1 MTKKLN
7 YQCRKETEA
16 VVRLTDNM
24 IVGPE
29 HEKEWKEYQ
38 DWCCKGNK
46 PLPPEEIGPIEDVE
60 MSIEQKLAMIGLN
73 LDDLKSALGIK

>member
-1 MTKKLN
+1 MRKLN

-29 HEKEWKEYQ
+29 HEEEWKEYQ
-38 DWCCKGNK
+38 DWCCKGNT
-46 PLPPEEIGPIEDVE
+46 PLPPEEIEIIKNEIPIEE
-60 MSIEQKLAMIGLN
+60 KLAMVGLN
-73 LDDLKSALGIK
+73 LDDLKIALGIK

>member
-24 IVGPE
+24 IIGPE
-29 HEKEWKEYQ
+29 HEVEWKEYQ

-46 PLPPEEIGPIEDVE
+46 PLPPEEIESIELP
-60 MSIEQKLAMIGLN
+60 IEQKLAMVGLN